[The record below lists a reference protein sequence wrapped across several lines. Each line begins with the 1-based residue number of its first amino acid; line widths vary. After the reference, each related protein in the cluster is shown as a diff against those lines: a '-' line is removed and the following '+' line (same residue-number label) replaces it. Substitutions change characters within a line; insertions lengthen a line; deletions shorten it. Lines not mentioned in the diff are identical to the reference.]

1 MSALNALMVAIE
13 LATRKRD
20 EARQLLRQR
29 QQSLAAAQEQMQ
41 QLQSYQAEMQ
51 QRWGAHEGAQL
62 KPEVMYHHHQF
73 MQRLQH
79 AIELQTK
86 VLRDQELRLQAAQQ
100 ALMNT
105 ELRLTS
111 LQKVVQMRRK
121 DMALAQ
127 QRREQ
132 KQTDERAALQFI
144 GRTFGMGAAPDAWD
158 SLLLAMLQKGYTKA
172 ELLARIKA
180 AAAARKEDSAEE

>member
-62 KPEVMYHHHQF
+62 KPEVMYHHYQF
-73 MQRLQH
+73 MGRLDH
-79 AIELQTK
+79 AIGLQTGVVSGQDVRVDK
-86 VLRDQELRLQAAQQ
+86 ARQALLEAELRLAS
-100 ALMNT
+100 
-105 ELRLTS
+105 LR
-111 LQKVVQMRRK
+111 KVVEKRQQDHERQQM
-121 DMALAQ
+121 
-127 QRREQ
+127 RREQ
-132 KQTDERAALQFI
+132 KQTDERASIQVRNAINGPPGQE
-144 GRTFGMGAAPDAWD
+144 
-158 SLLLAMLQKGYTKA
+158 Y
-172 ELLARIKA
+172 
-180 AAAARKEDSAEE
+180 

>member
-29 QQSLAAAQEQMQ
+29 QQSLAAAQEQ
-41 QLQSYQAEMQ
+41 MQ

-144 GRTFGMGAAPDAWD
+144 GRTFGMQFQEA
-158 SLLLAMLQKGYTKA
+158 
-172 ELLARIKA
+172 
-180 AAAARKEDSAEE
+180 

>member
-20 EARQLLRQR
+20 EARQVLRER
-29 QQSLAAAQEQMQ
+29 QQSLAAAQGQME
-41 QLQSYQAEMQ
+41 QLQTYQAEMQ
-51 QRWGAHEGAQL
+51 QRWGAQEGAQF

-73 MQRLQH
+73 MQRLEH
-79 AIELQTK
+79 AIDLQTK

-105 ELRLTS
+105 ELRLSS
-111 LQKVVQMRRK
+111 LEKVVQMRRR

-144 GRTFGMGAAPDAWD
+144 GRTFGMQFQE
-158 SLLLAMLQKGYTKA
+158 M
-172 ELLARIKA
+172 
-180 AAAARKEDSAEE
+180 

>member
-62 KPEVMYHHHQF
+62 KPEVMYHHYQF
-73 MQRLQH
+73 MDRLHH
-79 AIELQTK
+79 AMGLQTT
-86 VLRDQELRLQAAQQ
+86 VVASHDPRISAAQQ
-100 ALMNT
+100 ALLAT
-105 ELRLTS
+105 ELRLSS
-111 LQKVVQMRRK
+111 LKKLTEKRRK
-121 DMALAQ
+121 EFELLQ
-127 QRREQ
+127 SRREQ
-132 KQTDERAALQFI
+132 KQPDERAALQYRTLSNGPD
-144 GRTFGMGAAPDAWD
+144 GRE
-158 SLLLAMLQKGYTKA
+158 S
-172 ELLARIKA
+172 
-180 AAAARKEDSAEE
+180 

>member
-86 VLRDQELRLQAAQQ
+86 VLRDQELRLQA
-100 ALMNT
+100 
-105 ELRLTS
+105 E
-111 LQKVVQMRRK
+111 
-121 DMALAQ
+121 
-127 QRREQ
+127 
-132 KQTDERAALQFI
+132 
-144 GRTFGMGAAPDAWD
+144 
-158 SLLLAMLQKGYTKA
+158 
-172 ELLARIKA
+172 A
-180 AAAARKEDSAEE
+180 AAAAAAAEEARRREQADHHALHRNRHPEWLRLRVEQLKNAHTQHSYLN

>member
-51 QRWGAHEGAQL
+51 QRWGGHEGAQL
-62 KPEVMYHHHQF
+62 KPEVMYHHQF

-144 GRTFGMGAAPDAWD
+144 GRTFGMQ
-158 SLLLAMLQKGYTKA
+158 LQEA
-172 ELLARIKA
+172 
-180 AAAARKEDSAEE
+180 